1 MSTAPYISSRI
12 AMEIIFAAACCSVI
26 VSILLK
32 FLKTKGFDVLQMIA
46 WNYFSASILCFY
58 WFKTDIT
65 HISWAHTPWWLILI
79 LAVLLPSIFLCL
91 AKSLQYAGILK
102 TEIAQR
108 LAVILS
114 LLAAYFIF
122 AEQFSQLKLIG
133 VVLGVIA
140 ILAII
145 FGQATENT
153 NKSLNL
159 KSALFLFFVWAG
171 YAAIDVLLK
180 YSSSLGLQFAVT
192 LNLTFIGAFIL
203 SIAYLAVTQP
213 HWQPK
218 NIFMGLILGG
228 LNFANIA
235 LYVKAHMIFKDTPA
249 IVFAGMNILV
259 VVLGVLSG
267 VVLFKERLKVYT
279 WVGLI
284 CGIVAVLCLAKAM
297 M

>member
-1 MSTAPYISSRI
+1 MIV
-12 AMEIIFAAACCSVI
+12 AAACCSVL
-26 VSILLK
+26 VSIVLK
-32 FLKTKGFDVLQMIA
+32 YLKAKGFDVFQMIA
-46 WNYFSASILCFY
+46 WNYLSASILCFY

-65 HISWAHTPWWLILI
+65 HISFNHTPWWLILI

-91 AKSLQYAGILK
+91 AKSLQFAGILK

-122 AEQFSQLKLIG
+122 GEQFSQIKLFG
-133 VVLGVIA
+133 VVLGIIA

-145 FGQATENT
+145 IGQATE
-153 NKSLNL
+153 KASQGLNL
-159 KSALFLFFVWAG
+159 KSALFLFSVWAG
-171 YAAIDVLLK
+171 YAAVDILLK
-180 YSSSLGLQFAVT
+180 YSSNLGLQSAVT
-192 LNLTFIGAFIL
+192 LNLAFIGAFIF
-203 SIAYLAVTQP
+203 SIAYIAITQP

-218 NIFMGLILGG
+218 NIFTGLVLGG

-235 LYVKAHMIFKDTPA
+235 LYVKAHMIFKETPA

-267 VVLFKERLKVYT
+267 VMFFKERLQAYT
-279 WVGLI
+279 WIGLVS
-284 CGIVAVLCLAKAM
+284 GIVAVLCLAKAM

>member
-1 MSTAPYISSRI
+1 
-12 AMEIIFAAACCSVI
+12 MEMIVAAACCSVL
-26 VSILLK
+26 VSIVLK
-32 FLKTKGFDVLQMIA
+32 YLKAKGFDVFQMIA
-46 WNYFSASILCFY
+46 WNYLSASILCYY
-58 WFKTDIT
+58 WFKTDLT
-65 HISWAHTPWWLILI
+65 HISFNHTPWWLILV

-91 AKSLQYAGILK
+91 AKSLQFAGILK

-122 AEQFSQLKLIG
+122 GEQFSQIKLIG
-133 VVLGVIA
+133 VVLGIIA

-145 FGQATENT
+145 IGQATEQAS
-153 NKSLNL
+153 KGINL
-159 KSALFLFFVWAG
+159 KSALFLFSVWAG

-180 YSSSLGLQFAVT
+180 YSSSLGLQSAVT
-192 LNLTFIGAFIL
+192 LNLAFIGAFIL
-203 SIAYLAVTQP
+203 SIAYIAITQP
-213 HWQPK
+213 NWQPK
-218 NIFMGLILGG
+218 NIFTGLVLGV

-235 LYVKAHMIFKDTPA
+235 LYVKAHMLFKETPA

-267 VVLFKERLKVYT
+267 VIFFRERLQAYT
-279 WVGLI
+279 WIGLI
-284 CGIVAVLCLAKAM
+284 SGIVAVLCLAKAM

>member
-1 MSTAPYISSRI
+1 M
-12 AMEIIFAAACCSVI
+12 

-32 FLKTKGFDVLQMIA
+32 YLKAKGFDVFQMIA
-46 WNYFSASILCFY
+46 WNYLSASLLCFY

-65 HISWAHTPWWLILI
+65 HISLNHTPWWLILI

-91 AKSLQYAGILK
+91 AKSLQFAGILK

-122 AEQFSQLKLIG
+122 GEQFSQLKLIG
-133 VVLGVIA
+133 VVLGIIA

-145 FGQATENT
+145 IGQATEQAS
-153 NKSLNL
+153 KGMNL
-159 KSALFLFFVWAG
+159 KSALFLFSVWAG
-171 YAAIDVLLK
+171 YAAVDILLK

-192 LNLTFIGAFIL
+192 LNLTFIAAFIL
-203 SIAYLAVTQP
+203 SIAYIAITQP
-213 HWQPK
+213 NWQPK
-218 NIFMGLILGG
+218 NIFTGLFLGV

-235 LYVKAHMIFKDTPA
+235 LYVKAHMIFKETPA

-259 VVLGVLSG
+259 VILGVLSG
-267 VVLFKERLKVYT
+267 VVLFKERLKAYT
-279 WVGLI
+279 WIGLI
-284 CGIVAVLCLAKAM
+284 SGVVAVMCLAKAM

>member
-1 MSTAPYISSRI
+1 MIV
-12 AMEIIFAAACCSVI
+12 AAACCSVL
-26 VSILLK
+26 VSIVLK
-32 FLKTKGFDVLQMIA
+32 YLKAKGFDVFQMIA
-46 WNYFSASILCFY
+46 WNYLSASILCYY

-65 HISWAHTPWWLILI
+65 HISFNHTPWWLILV

-91 AKSLQYAGILK
+91 AKSLQFAGILK

-122 AEQFSQLKLIG
+122 GEQFSQIKLIG
-133 VVLGVIA
+133 VVLGIIA

-145 FGQATENT
+145 IGQATEQAS
-153 NKSLNL
+153 KGINL
-159 KSALFLFFVWAG
+159 KSALFLFSVWAG

-180 YSSSLGLQFAVT
+180 YSSSLGLQSAVT
-192 LNLTFIGAFIL
+192 LNLAFIGAFIL
-203 SIAYLAVTQP
+203 SIAYIAITQP
-213 HWQPK
+213 NWQPK
-218 NIFMGLILGG
+218 NIFTGLVLGV

-235 LYVKAHMIFKDTPA
+235 LYVKAHMLFKETPA

-267 VVLFKERLKVYT
+267 VIFFRERLQAYT
-279 WVGLI
+279 WIGLVS
-284 CGIVAVLCLAKAM
+284 GIVAVLCLAKAM

>member
-1 MSTAPYISSRI
+1 MELI
-12 AMEIIFAAACCSVI
+12 AAAACCSVI

-32 FLKTKGFDVLQMIA
+32 YFKTKGFDVFQMIA
-46 WNYFSASILCFY
+46 WNYLSASILCFY

-65 HISWAHTPWWLILI
+65 HVSLSQTPWWLIFI

-122 AEQFSQLKLIG
+122 GEQFSHLKLIG
-133 VVLGVIA
+133 VVLGIVA

-145 FGQATENT
+145 FGQATEHS
-153 NKSLNL
+153 NKSINL
-159 KSALFLFFVWAG
+159 KSALFLFSVWAG
-171 YAAIDVLLK
+171 YAIIDVLLK

-192 LNLTFIGAFIL
+192 LNLTFIAAFVL
-203 SIAYLAVTQP
+203 SIIYLAVTQP

-235 LYVKAHMIFKDTPA
+235 LYVQAHMVFKETPA

-259 VVLGVLSG
+259 LILGVLSG
-267 VVLFKERLKVYT
+267 VVLFKERLKGYT
-279 WVGLI
+279 WLGLVS
-284 CGIVAVLCLAKAM
+284 GIVAVLCLARAM
-297 M
+297 MT

>member
-1 MSTAPYISSRI
+1 MIV
-12 AMEIIFAAACCSVI
+12 AAACCSVL
-26 VSILLK
+26 VSIVLK
-32 FLKTKGFDVLQMIA
+32 YLKAKGFDVFQMIA
-46 WNYFSASILCFY
+46 WNYLSASILCYY

-65 HISWAHTPWWLILI
+65 HISFNHTPWWLILV

-91 AKSLQYAGILK
+91 AKSLQFAGILK

-122 AEQFSQLKLIG
+122 GEQFSQIKLIG
-133 VVLGVIA
+133 VFLGIIA

-145 FGQATENT
+145 IGQATEQAS
-153 NKSLNL
+153 KGINL
-159 KSALFLFFVWAG
+159 KSALFLFSVWAG

-180 YSSSLGLQFAVT
+180 YSSSLGLQSAVT
-192 LNLTFIGAFIL
+192 LNLAFIGAFIL
-203 SIAYLAVTQP
+203 SIAYIAITQP
-213 HWQPK
+213 NWQPK
-218 NIFMGLILGG
+218 NIFTGLVLGV

-235 LYVKAHMIFKDTPA
+235 LYVKAHMLFKETPA

-267 VVLFKERLKVYT
+267 VIFFKERLQAYT
-279 WVGLI
+279 WIGLVS
-284 CGIVAVLCLAKAM
+284 GIVAVLCLAKAM

>member
-1 MSTAPYISSRI
+1 
-12 AMEIIFAAACCSVI
+12 MEMIVAAACCSVL
-26 VSILLK
+26 VSIVLK
-32 FLKTKGFDVLQMIA
+32 YLKAKGFDVFQMIA
-46 WNYFSASILCFY
+46 WNYLSASILCFY

-65 HISWAHTPWWLILI
+65 HISFNHTPWWLILV
-79 LAVLLPSIFLCL
+79 LAILLPSIFLCL
-91 AKSLQYAGILK
+91 AKSLQFAGILK

-122 AEQFSQLKLIG
+122 GEQFSQIKL
-133 VVLGVIA
+133 LGVGLGIIA

-145 FGQATENT
+145 IGQVTE
-153 NKSLNL
+153 KASKGLNL
-159 KSALFLFFVWAG
+159 KSALFLFSVWAG

-180 YSSSLGLQFAVT
+180 YSSSLGLQSAVT
-192 LNLTFIGAFIL
+192 LNLAFIGAFIL
-203 SIAYLAVTQP
+203 SIAYIAITQP
-213 HWQPK
+213 NWQPK
-218 NIFMGLILGG
+218 NIFTGLVLGV

-235 LYVKAHMIFKDTPA
+235 LYVKAHMMFKETPA

-267 VVLFKERLKVYT
+267 VIFFKERLQAYT
-279 WVGLI
+279 WIGLVS
-284 CGIVAVLCLAKAM
+284 GIVAVLCLAKAM

>member
-1 MSTAPYISSRI
+1 
-12 AMEIIFAAACCSVI
+12 MEMIVAAACCSVL
-26 VSILLK
+26 VSIVLK
-32 FLKTKGFDVLQMIA
+32 YLKAKGFDVFQMIA
-46 WNYFSASILCFY
+46 WNYLTASILCYY
-58 WFKTDIT
+58 WFKTDLT
-65 HISWAHTPWWLILI
+65 HISFNHTPWWLILV

-91 AKSLQYAGILK
+91 AKSLQFAGILK

-122 AEQFSQLKLIG
+122 GEQFSQIKLIG
-133 VVLGVIA
+133 VFLGIIA

-145 FGQATENT
+145 IGQATEQAS
-153 NKSLNL
+153 KGINL
-159 KSALFLFFVWAG
+159 KSALFLFSVWAG

-180 YSSSLGLQFAVT
+180 YSSSLGLQSAVT
-192 LNLTFIGAFIL
+192 LNLAFIGAFIL
-203 SIAYLAVTQP
+203 SIAYIAITQP
-213 HWQPK
+213 NWQPK
-218 NIFMGLILGG
+218 NIFTGLVLGV

-235 LYVKAHMIFKDTPA
+235 LYVKAHMLFKETPA

-267 VVLFKERLKVYT
+267 VIFFKERLQAYT
-279 WVGLI
+279 WIGLVS
-284 CGIVAVLCLAKAM
+284 GIVAVLCLAKAM

>member
-1 MSTAPYISSRI
+1 
-12 AMEIIFAAACCSVI
+12 MEMIVAAACCSVL
-26 VSILLK
+26 VSIVLK
-32 FLKTKGFDVLQMIA
+32 YLKAKGFDVFQMIA
-46 WNYFSASILCFY
+46 WNYLSASILCYY

-65 HISWAHTPWWLILI
+65 HISFNHTPWWLILV

-91 AKSLQYAGILK
+91 AKSLQFAGILK

-122 AEQFSQLKLIG
+122 GEQFSQIKLIG
-133 VVLGVIA
+133 VVLGIIA

-145 FGQATENT
+145 IGQATEQAS
-153 NKSLNL
+153 KGINL
-159 KSALFLFFVWAG
+159 KSALFLFSVWAG

-180 YSSSLGLQFAVT
+180 YSSSLGLQSAVT
-192 LNLTFIGAFIL
+192 LNLAFIGAFIL
-203 SIAYLAVTQP
+203 SIAYIAITQP
-213 HWQPK
+213 NWQPK
-218 NIFMGLILGG
+218 NIFTGLVLGV

-235 LYVKAHMIFKDTPA
+235 LYVKAHMLFKETPA

-267 VVLFKERLKVYT
+267 VIFFRERLQAYT
-279 WVGLI
+279 WIGLVS
-284 CGIVAVLCLAKAM
+284 GIVAVLCLAKAM

>member
-1 MSTAPYISSRI
+1 
-12 AMEIIFAAACCSVI
+12 MEMIVAAACCSVL
-26 VSILLK
+26 VSIVLK
-32 FLKTKGFDVLQMIA
+32 YLKAKGCDVFQMIA
-46 WNYFSASILCFY
+46 WNYLSASILCYY
-58 WFKTDIT
+58 WFKTDLT
-65 HISWAHTPWWLILI
+65 HISFNHTPWWLILV

-91 AKSLQYAGILK
+91 AKSLQFAGILK

-122 AEQFSQLKLIG
+122 GEQFSQIKLIG
-133 VVLGVIA
+133 VVLGIIA

-145 FGQATENT
+145 IGQATEQAS
-153 NKSLNL
+153 KGINL
-159 KSALFLFFVWAG
+159 KSALFLFSVWAG

-180 YSSSLGLQFAVT
+180 YSSSLGLQSAVT
-192 LNLTFIGAFIL
+192 LNLAFIGAFIL
-203 SIAYLAVTQP
+203 SIAYIAITQP
-213 HWQPK
+213 NWQPK
-218 NIFMGLILGG
+218 NIFTGLVLGV

-235 LYVKAHMIFKDTPA
+235 LYVKAHMLFKETPA

-267 VVLFKERLKVYT
+267 VIFFRERLQAYT
-279 WVGLI
+279 WIGLVS
-284 CGIVAVLCLAKAM
+284 GIVAVLCLAKAM

>member
-1 MSTAPYISSRI
+1 
-12 AMEIIFAAACCSVI
+12 MEMIVAAACCSVL

-32 FLKTKGFDVLQMIA
+32 YLKAKGFDVFQMIA
-46 WNYFSASILCFY
+46 WNYLSASLLCFY
-58 WFKTDIT
+58 WFKPDIT
-65 HISWAHTPWWLILI
+65 HISLNNTPWWLILI

-91 AKSLQYAGILK
+91 AKSLQFAGILK

-108 LAVILS
+108 LAEILS

-122 AEQFSQLKLIG
+122 GEQFSQLKLIG
-133 VVLGVIA
+133 VALGIIA

-145 FGQATENT
+145 IGQATEQAS
-153 NKSLNL
+153 KGINL
-159 KSALFLFFVWAG
+159 KSALFLLSVWAG
-171 YAAIDVLLK
+171 YAAVDVLLK

-192 LNLTFIGAFIL
+192 LNLTFIVAFVF
-203 SIAYLAVTQP
+203 SIAYIAITQP
-213 HWQPK
+213 NWQPK
-218 NIFMGLILGG
+218 NIFMGLFLGV

-235 LYVKAHMIFKDTPA
+235 LYVKAHMVFKETPA

-267 VVLFKERLKVYT
+267 VVVFKERLKAYT
-279 WVGLI
+279 WIGLI
-284 CGIVAVLCLAKAM
+284 CGVVAVLCLAKAM

>member
-1 MSTAPYISSRI
+1 MIV
-12 AMEIIFAAACCSVI
+12 AAACCSVL
-26 VSILLK
+26 VSIVLK
-32 FLKTKGFDVLQMIA
+32 YLKAKGFDVFQMIA
-46 WNYFSASILCFY
+46 WNYLSASILCFY

-65 HISWAHTPWWLILI
+65 HISFNHTPWWLILI
-79 LAVLLPSIFLCL
+79 LAILLPSIFLCL
-91 AKSLQYAGILK
+91 AKSLQFAGILK

-122 AEQFSQLKLIG
+122 GEQFSQIKL
-133 VVLGVIA
+133 LGVGLGIIA

-145 FGQATENT
+145 IGQATE
-153 NKSLNL
+153 KASKGLNL
-159 KSALFLFFVWAG
+159 KSALFLFSVWAG

-180 YSSSLGLQFAVT
+180 YSSSLGLQSAVT
-192 LNLTFIGAFIL
+192 LNLAFIGAFIL
-203 SIAYLAVTQP
+203 SIAYIAITQP
-213 HWQPK
+213 NWQPK
-218 NIFMGLILGG
+218 NIFTGLVLGV

-235 LYVKAHMIFKDTPA
+235 LYVKAHMMFKETPA

-267 VVLFKERLKVYT
+267 VIFFKERLQAYT
-279 WVGLI
+279 WIGLVS
-284 CGIVAVLCLAKAM
+284 GIVAVLCLAKAM

>member
-1 MSTAPYISSRI
+1 
-12 AMEIIFAAACCSVI
+12 MEMIVAAACCSVL
-26 VSILLK
+26 VSIVLK
-32 FLKTKGFDVLQMIA
+32 YLKAKGFDVFQMIA
-46 WNYFSASILCFY
+46 WNYLSASILCYY
-58 WFKTDIT
+58 WFKTDLT
-65 HISWAHTPWWLILI
+65 HISFNHTPWWLILV

-91 AKSLQYAGILK
+91 AKSLQFAGILK

-122 AEQFSQLKLIG
+122 GEHFSQIKLIG
-133 VVLGVIA
+133 VVLGIIA

-145 FGQATENT
+145 IGQATEQAS
-153 NKSLNL
+153 KGINL
-159 KSALFLFFVWAG
+159 KSALFLFSVWAG

-180 YSSSLGLQFAVT
+180 YSSSLGLQSAVT
-192 LNLTFIGAFIL
+192 LNLAFIGAFIL
-203 SIAYLAVTQP
+203 SIAYIAITQP
-213 HWQPK
+213 NWQPK
-218 NIFMGLILGG
+218 NIFTGLVLGV

-235 LYVKAHMIFKDTPA
+235 LYVKAHMLFKETPA

-267 VVLFKERLKVYT
+267 VIFFRERLQAYT
-279 WVGLI
+279 WIGLVS
-284 CGIVAVLCLAKAM
+284 GIVAVLCLAKAM

>member
-1 MSTAPYISSRI
+1 
-12 AMEIIFAAACCSVI
+12 MEMIVAAACCSVL
-26 VSILLK
+26 VSIVLK
-32 FLKTKGFDVLQMIA
+32 YLKAKGFDVFQMIT
-46 WNYFSASILCFY
+46 WNYLSASILCYY
-58 WFKTDIT
+58 WFKTDLT
-65 HISWAHTPWWLILI
+65 HISFNHTPWWLILV

-91 AKSLQYAGILK
+91 AKSLQFAGILK

-122 AEQFSQLKLIG
+122 GEQFSQIKLIG
-133 VVLGVIA
+133 VVLGIIA

-145 FGQATENT
+145 IGQATEQAS
-153 NKSLNL
+153 KGINL
-159 KSALFLFFVWAG
+159 KSALFLFSVWAG

-180 YSSSLGLQFAVT
+180 YSSSLGLQSAVT
-192 LNLTFIGAFIL
+192 LNLAFIGAFIL
-203 SIAYLAVTQP
+203 SIAYIAITQP
-213 HWQPK
+213 NWQPK
-218 NIFMGLILGG
+218 NIFTGLVLGV

-235 LYVKAHMIFKDTPA
+235 LYVKAHMLFKETPA

-267 VVLFKERLKVYT
+267 VIFFKERLQAYT
-279 WVGLI
+279 WIGLVS
-284 CGIVAVLCLAKAM
+284 GIVAVLCLAKAM

>member
-1 MSTAPYISSRI
+1 
-12 AMEIIFAAACCSVI
+12 MEMIVAAACCSVL
-26 VSILLK
+26 VSIVLK
-32 FLKTKGFDVLQMIA
+32 YLKAKGFDVFQMIA
-46 WNYFSASILCFY
+46 WNYLSASILCYY
-58 WFKTDIT
+58 WFKTDLT
-65 HISWAHTPWWLILI
+65 HISFNHTPWWLILV

-91 AKSLQYAGILK
+91 AKSLQFAGILK

-122 AEQFSQLKLIG
+122 GEQFSQIKLIG
-133 VVLGVIA
+133 VVLGIIA

-145 FGQATENT
+145 IGQATEQAS
-153 NKSLNL
+153 KGINL
-159 KSALFLFFVWAG
+159 KSALFLFSVWAG

-180 YSSSLGLQFAVT
+180 YSSSLGLQSAVT
-192 LNLTFIGAFIL
+192 LNLAFIGAFIL
-203 SIAYLAVTQP
+203 SIAYIAITQP
-213 HWQPK
+213 NWQPK
-218 NIFMGLILGG
+218 NIFTGLVLGV

-235 LYVKAHMIFKDTPA
+235 LYVKAHMLFKETPA

-267 VVLFKERLKVYT
+267 VIFFKERLQAYT
-279 WVGLI
+279 WIGLVS
-284 CGIVAVLCLAKAM
+284 GIVAVLCLAKAM

>member
-1 MSTAPYISSRI
+1 
-12 AMEIIFAAACCSVI
+12 MEMIVAAACCSVL
-26 VSILLK
+26 VSIVLK
-32 FLKTKGFDVLQMIA
+32 YLKAKGFDVFQMIA
-46 WNYFSASILCFY
+46 WNYLSASILCFY

-65 HISWAHTPWWLILI
+65 HISFNHTPWWLILI
-79 LAVLLPSIFLCL
+79 LAILLPSIFLCL
-91 AKSLQYAGILK
+91 AKSLQFAGILK

-122 AEQFSQLKLIG
+122 GEQFSQIKL
-133 VVLGVIA
+133 LGVGLGIIA

-145 FGQATENT
+145 IGQATE
-153 NKSLNL
+153 KASKGLNL
-159 KSALFLFFVWAG
+159 KSALFLFSVWAG

-180 YSSSLGLQFAVT
+180 YSSSLGLQSAVT
-192 LNLTFIGAFIL
+192 LNLAFIGAFIL
-203 SIAYLAVTQP
+203 SIAYIAVTQP
-213 HWQPK
+213 NWQPK
-218 NIFMGLILGG
+218 NIFTGLVLGV

-235 LYVKAHMIFKDTPA
+235 LYVKAHMMFKETPA

-267 VVLFKERLKVYT
+267 VIFFKERLQAYT
-279 WVGLI
+279 WIGLVS
-284 CGIVAVLCLAKAM
+284 GIVAVLCLAKAM

>member
-1 MSTAPYISSRI
+1 
-12 AMEIIFAAACCSVI
+12 MEMIVAAACCSVL
-26 VSILLK
+26 VSIVLK
-32 FLKTKGFDVLQMIA
+32 YLKAKGFDVFQMIA
-46 WNYFSASILCFY
+46 WNYLSASILCFY

-65 HISWAHTPWWLILI
+65 HISFNHTPWWLILI
-79 LAVLLPSIFLCL
+79 LAILLPSIFLCL
-91 AKSLQYAGILK
+91 AKSLQFAGILK

-122 AEQFSQLKLIG
+122 GEQFSQIKL
-133 VVLGVIA
+133 LGVGLGIIA

-145 FGQATENT
+145 IGQATE
-153 NKSLNL
+153 KASKGLNL
-159 KSALFLFFVWAG
+159 KSALFLFSVWAG

-180 YSSSLGLQFAVT
+180 YSSSLGLQSAVT
-192 LNLTFIGAFIL
+192 LNLAFIGAFIL
-203 SIAYLAVTQP
+203 SIAYIAITQP
-213 HWQPK
+213 NWQPK
-218 NIFMGLILGG
+218 NIFTGLVLGV

-235 LYVKAHMIFKDTPA
+235 LYVKAHMMFKETPA

-267 VVLFKERLKVYT
+267 VIFFKERLQAYT
-279 WVGLI
+279 WIGLVS
-284 CGIVAVLCLAKAM
+284 GIVAVLCLSKAM

>member
-1 MSTAPYISSRI
+1 
-12 AMEIIFAAACCSVI
+12 MEMIVAAACCSVL
-26 VSILLK
+26 VSIVLK
-32 FLKTKGFDVLQMIA
+32 YLKAKGFDVFQMIA
-46 WNYFSASILCFY
+46 WNYLSASILCYY
-58 WFKTDIT
+58 WFKTDLT
-65 HISWAHTPWWLILI
+65 HISFNHTPWWLILV

-91 AKSLQYAGILK
+91 AKSLQFAGILK

-122 AEQFSQLKLIG
+122 GEQFSQIKLIG
-133 VVLGVIA
+133 VFLGIIA

-145 FGQATENT
+145 IGQATEQAS
-153 NKSLNL
+153 KGINL
-159 KSALFLFFVWAG
+159 KSALFLFSVWAG

-180 YSSSLGLQFAVT
+180 YSSSLGLQSAVT
-192 LNLTFIGAFIL
+192 LNLAFIGAFIL
-203 SIAYLAVTQP
+203 SIAYIAITQP
-213 HWQPK
+213 NWQPK
-218 NIFMGLILGG
+218 NIFTGLVLGV

-235 LYVKAHMIFKDTPA
+235 LYVKAHMLFKETPA

-267 VVLFKERLKVYT
+267 VIFFRERLQAYT
-279 WVGLI
+279 WIGLVS
-284 CGIVAVLCLAKAM
+284 GIVAVLCLAKAM

>member
-1 MSTAPYISSRI
+1 MIV
-12 AMEIIFAAACCSVI
+12 AAACCSVL
-26 VSILLK
+26 VSIVLK
-32 FLKTKGFDVLQMIA
+32 YLKAKGFDVFQMIA
-46 WNYFSASILCFY
+46 WNYLTASIVCYY
-58 WFKTDIT
+58 WFKTDLT
-65 HISWAHTPWWLILI
+65 HISFNHTPWWLILV

-91 AKSLQYAGILK
+91 AKSLQFAGILK

-122 AEQFSQLKLIG
+122 GEQFSQIKLIG
-133 VVLGVIA
+133 VVLGIIA

-145 FGQATENT
+145 IGQATEQAS
-153 NKSLNL
+153 KGINL
-159 KSALFLFFVWAG
+159 KSALFLFSVWAG

-180 YSSSLGLQFAVT
+180 YSSSLGLQSAVT
-192 LNLTFIGAFIL
+192 LNLAFIGAFIL
-203 SIAYLAVTQP
+203 SIAYIAITQP
-213 HWQPK
+213 NWQPK
-218 NIFMGLILGG
+218 NIFTGLVLGV

-235 LYVKAHMIFKDTPA
+235 LYVKAHMLFKETPA

-267 VVLFKERLKVYT
+267 VIFFKERLQAYT
-279 WVGLI
+279 WIGLVS
-284 CGIVAVLCLAKAM
+284 GIVAVLCLAKAM

>member
-1 MSTAPYISSRI
+1 MIV
-12 AMEIIFAAACCSVI
+12 AAACCSVL
-26 VSILLK
+26 VSIVLK
-32 FLKTKGFDVLQMIA
+32 YLKAKGFDVFQMIA
-46 WNYFSASILCFY
+46 WNYLTASILCYY
-58 WFKTDIT
+58 WFKTDLT
-65 HISWAHTPWWLILI
+65 HISFNHTPWWLILV

-91 AKSLQYAGILK
+91 AKSLQFAGILK

-122 AEQFSQLKLIG
+122 GEHFSQIKLIG
-133 VVLGVIA
+133 VVLGIIA

-145 FGQATENT
+145 IGQATEQAS
-153 NKSLNL
+153 KGINL
-159 KSALFLFFVWAG
+159 KSALFLFSVWAG

-180 YSSSLGLQFAVT
+180 YSSSLGLQSAVT
-192 LNLTFIGAFIL
+192 LNLAFIGAFIL
-203 SIAYLAVTQP
+203 SIAYIAITQP
-213 HWQPK
+213 NWQPK
-218 NIFMGLILGG
+218 NIFTGLVLGV

-235 LYVKAHMIFKDTPA
+235 LYVKAHMLFKETPA

-267 VVLFKERLKVYT
+267 VIFFKERLQAYT
-279 WVGLI
+279 WIGLVS
-284 CGIVAVLCLAKAM
+284 GIVAVLCLAKAM

>member
-1 MSTAPYISSRI
+1 
-12 AMEIIFAAACCSVI
+12 MEIIVAAACCSVL
-26 VSILLK
+26 VSIVLK
-32 FLKTKGFDVLQMIA
+32 YLKAKGFDVFQMIA
-46 WNYFSASILCFY
+46 WNYLSASILCYY
-58 WFKTDIT
+58 WFKTDLT
-65 HISWAHTPWWLILI
+65 HISFNHTPWWLILV

-91 AKSLQYAGILK
+91 AKSLQFAGILK

-122 AEQFSQLKLIG
+122 GEQFSQIKLIG
-133 VVLGVIA
+133 VVLGIIA

-145 FGQATENT
+145 IGQATEQAS
-153 NKSLNL
+153 KGINL
-159 KSALFLFFVWAG
+159 KSALFLFSVWAG

-180 YSSSLGLQFAVT
+180 YSSSLGLQSAVT
-192 LNLTFIGAFIL
+192 LNLAFIGAFIL
-203 SIAYLAVTQP
+203 SIAYIAITQP
-213 HWQPK
+213 NWQPK
-218 NIFMGLILGG
+218 NIFTGLVLGV

-235 LYVKAHMIFKDTPA
+235 LYVKAHMLFKETPA

-267 VVLFKERLKVYT
+267 VIFFKERLQAYT
-279 WVGLI
+279 WIGLVS
-284 CGIVAVLCLAKAM
+284 GIVAVLCLAKAM

>member
-1 MSTAPYISSRI
+1 
-12 AMEIIFAAACCSVI
+12 MEMIVAAACCSVL
-26 VSILLK
+26 VSIVLK
-32 FLKTKGFDVLQMIA
+32 YLKAKGFDVFQMIA
-46 WNYFSASILCFY
+46 WNYLTASILCYY
-58 WFKTDIT
+58 WFKTDLT
-65 HISWAHTPWWLILI
+65 HISFNHTPWWLILV

-91 AKSLQYAGILK
+91 AKSLQFAGILK

-122 AEQFSQLKLIG
+122 GEQFSQIKLIG
-133 VVLGVIA
+133 VFLGIIA

-145 FGQATENT
+145 FGQATEQAS
-153 NKSLNL
+153 KGINL
-159 KSALFLFFVWAG
+159 KSALFLFSVWAG

-180 YSSSLGLQFAVT
+180 YSSSLGLQSAVT
-192 LNLTFIGAFIL
+192 LNLAFIGAFVL
-203 SIAYLAVTQP
+203 SIAYITITQP
-213 HWQPK
+213 NWQPK
-218 NIFMGLILGG
+218 NIFTGLVLGI

-235 LYVKAHMIFKDTPA
+235 LYVKAHMLFKETPA

-267 VVLFKERLKVYT
+267 VIFFRERLQAYT
-279 WVGLI
+279 WIGLVS
-284 CGIVAVLCLAKAM
+284 GIVAVLCLAKAM

>member
-1 MSTAPYISSRI
+1 
-12 AMEIIFAAACCSVI
+12 MEMIVAAACCSVL
-26 VSILLK
+26 VSIVLK
-32 FLKTKGFDVLQMIA
+32 YLKAKGFDVFQMIA
-46 WNYFSASILCFY
+46 WNYLSASILCYY
-58 WFKTDIT
+58 WFKTDLT
-65 HISWAHTPWWLILI
+65 HISFNHTPWWLILV

-91 AKSLQYAGILK
+91 AKSLQFAGILK

-122 AEQFSQLKLIG
+122 GEQFSQIKLIG
-133 VVLGVIA
+133 VVLGIIA

-145 FGQATENT
+145 IGQATEQAS
-153 NKSLNL
+153 KGINL
-159 KSALFLFFVWAG
+159 KSALFLFSVWAG

-180 YSSSLGLQFAVT
+180 YSSSLGLQSAVT
-192 LNLTFIGAFIL
+192 LNLAFIGAFIL
-203 SIAYLAVTQP
+203 SIAYIAITQP
-213 HWQPK
+213 NWQPK
-218 NIFMGLILGG
+218 NIFTGLVLGI

-235 LYVKAHMIFKDTPA
+235 LYVKAHMLFKETPA

-267 VVLFKERLKVYT
+267 VIFFKERLQAYT
-279 WVGLI
+279 WIGLVS
-284 CGIVAVLCLAKAM
+284 GIVAVLCLAKAM